1 LAVTRPK
8 RLQRPKTP
16 TNTTGQAE
24 FKGRKKTVMRVFFL
38 KSSPVRSSLRSGPHA
53 ASGFTLDFR
62 KPAPWYPTA
71 RALQSG
77 RITTKKG
84 EIMQKQSQPQ
94 TTNNPKERDASV
106 QIREGRHTPGPWK
119 SKYVGSGFEITSDK
133 GGYIADIFCVARNHT
148 NMEDDAQLI
157 AAAPELLAE
166 LEAAEQIILAMLNV
180 MTQEQKT
187 AADEKLT
194 LAGVSTGGMTRYHE
208 RRAVIAKAHGQ

>member
-94 TTNNPKERDASV
+94 TTNNPKDRDASV
-106 QIREGRHTPGPWK
+106 QIRAGRHTPGPWQK
-119 SKYVGSGFEITSDK
+119 DGKFILTDRDLNYVN
-133 GGYIADIFCVARNHT
+133 IATVDLGWIDREEENEANRN
-148 NMEDDAQLI
+148 LI

-166 LEAAEQIILAMLNV
+166 LEAAEQIIMAMLNV
-180 MTQEQKT
+180 MTQEQKS
-187 AADEKLT
+187 AADEN
-194 LAGVSTGGMTRYHE
+194 
-208 RRAVIAKAHGQ
+208 